1 MSPMR
6 KLWLVAVVALLIIA
20 SSTAHASVAIDDLT
34 TEILMVAGDSS
45 PPTVSADLTT
55 MSHNDMQISASLPDK
70 LNSINATFLAQE
82 AAMSPLDSPAVSAA
96 AFEDHLSV
104 CSASARKN
112 LHTSGSYGLCPNYWA
127 SNAISLIQ
135 GAAQLTAP
143 MANGKA
149 VVPRSVEMGRSRKH
163 EASLP
168 AGFYTHGSKMKRS
181 SLPHSVIV
189 RPALVPLRI

>member
-1 MSPMR
+1 
-6 KLWLVAVVALLIIA
+6 
-20 SSTAHASVAIDDLT
+20 
-34 TEILMVAGDSS
+34 
-45 PPTVSADLTT
+45 
-55 MSHNDMQISASLPDK
+55 
-70 LNSINATFLAQE
+70 
-82 AAMSPLDSPAVSAA
+82 MSPLDSPAVSAA

-104 CSASARKN
+104 CSAARKN

-143 MANGKA
+143 MANDKA

-163 EASLP
+163 ESSLP

-189 RPALVPLRI
+189 RPAPVPLRI